1 MAFDTEAFLEML
13 STRNP
18 IVIIASD
25 GAISEVYYPGVKT
38 ESISDPAF
46 ILLDL
51 DDPDSPATV
60 YYNEIV
66 AVLTDDA
73 GYTTS
78 EEMVLDDFIILDD
91 DDEDENGGDD
101 YE

>member
-1 MAFDTEAFLEML
+1 MALDTEAFLEML
-13 STRNP
+13 STKNP
-18 IVIIASD
+18 IVIVASD
-25 GAISEVYYPGVKT
+25 GAISEIYYPGVKV
-38 ESISDPAF
+38 ESIVDPSF

-51 DDPDSPATV
+51 DDPDSYGTI

-66 AVLTDDA
+66 AILTDDA

-78 EEMVLDDFIILDD
+78 EEITLDDFVILDD
-91 DDEDENGGDD
+91 EEGEND